1 MTFQKSCLERG
12 KKYGNKEAKSSSIEA
27 SISQDGY
34 NSTKALTMMENY
46 FHND

>member
-27 SISQDGY
+27 SITYGY
-34 NSTKALTMMENY
+34 NSTKALKMMENY